1 MVESEKKI
9 KHTWLSRCALFYV
22 FVCLLPFAG
31 EAQHHVPPD
40 SLGIAVS
47 DSLNDI
53 KKKNKVLEYITK
65 RRNFLIAPQFDRG
78 PETGILTGIYY
89 LQLYKNKKDSA
100 TRTSNTET
108 FLSFTQKKQYIAEFN
123 ETILF
128 KKEKYILRGTT
139 MFTRYNEFFFG
150 IGNNID
156 LHNRDNI
163 EFNLFQTTQ
172 RFTRVLAKKI
182 FAGIQYQY
190 YQTYNIGTP
199 ENSILK
205 AYAAKGIAVGANGS
219 QTSGVGPVFLY
230 DTRDNVIY
238 TRTGSY
244 LDISALFV
252 RDIFGSN
259 HEFTNVTMDARKFF
273 KFYKND
279 VICFQGLFNYNVGD
293 VPFKQLAL
301 MGSDILMRGY
311 YMGSYRDKIMLCGQ
325 VEARIPVW
333 RFIGIVLFAAAGQV
347 QPDIHSLNWDDVKV
361 TYGFGLRFM
370 FIKHERVNIGGD
382 LGFGKNTNALYF
394 GSGESF

>member
-1 MVESEKKI
+1 M
-9 KHTWLSRCALFYV
+9 ALLGKETKRAFKGHYI
-22 FVCLLPFAG
+22 LLAVYLFPFFCF
-31 EAQHHVPPD
+31 AQHHVPVD
-40 SLGIAVS
+40 SIRIDIADTLQHV
-47 DSLNDI
+47 

-78 PETGILTGIYY
+78 PETGILTGLYY
-89 LQLYKNKKDSA
+89 LQLYKSKKDTA

-108 FLSFTQKKQYIAEFN
+108 FASITQKSQYIAEFN
-123 ETILF
+123 ETIIF
-128 KKEKYILRGTT
+128 PKEKYILRGTS
-139 MFTRYNEFFFG
+139 MFTRYNEFFYG

-156 LHNRDNI
+156 LKVKDRI

-172 RFTRVLAKKI
+172 RFTRVITKKV

-199 ENSILK
+199 ENSLLQ
-205 AYAAKGIAVGANGS
+205 AYAARGVAVGANGS
-219 QTSGVGPVFLY
+219 MTSGAGPIFLY

-244 LDISALFV
+244 LDISMLFV
-252 RDIFGSN
+252 RDILGSN
-259 HEFTNVTMDARKFF
+259 HEFTNFTLDARKFF

-279 VICFQGLFNYNVGD
+279 VICFQGLINYNTGD

-301 MGSDILMRGY
+301 MGSDVMMRGY
-311 YMGSYRDKIMLCGQ
+311 YMGSYRDKVMACAQ
-325 VEARIPVW
+325 VETRIPVW
-333 RFIGIVLFAAAGQV
+333 RFVGLVLFAAVGQV
-347 QPDIHSLNWDDVKV
+347 QPDVHSFNWDDVKV

-382 LGFGKNTNALYF
+382 LGFGKGTNALYF